1 MPFFK
6 RNFIEKL
13 CFLQSFYAPH
23 DPSSHCLNSNYIIT
37 RFHLIFHM
45 FLVKIVVHQNDSGLR
60 TPACRSAPCVI
71 LIPNKT
77 RQSLRPEL
85 CDTAFRRRKLRIVSL
100 LTPCGDTKNA
110 AGLRFPLHF
119 SSSPLL
125 SSSQT
130 AELGTSHASRASGF
144 PPLGESSA
152 AERQPC
158 LPLPPAAAGLPS
170 VFLSNPN
177 PLTPGFELGGT
188 GAAAA
193 P

>member
-1 MPFFK
+1 MPYCVSSAQAPDRLASVK
-6 RNFIEKL
+6 RHE
-13 CFLQSFYAPH
+13 S
-23 DPSSHCLNSNYIIT
+23 
-37 RFHLIFHM
+37 
-45 FLVKIVVHQNDSGLR
+45 
-60 TPACRSAPCVI
+60 
-71 LIPNKT
+71 
-77 RQSLRPEL
+77 
-85 CDTAFRRRKLRIVSL
+85 

-125 SSSQT
+125 SASQT

-170 VFLSNPN
+170 PS
-177 PLTPGFELGGT
+177 
-188 GAAAA
+188 AA
-193 P
+193 PPLPIKAGALMGTLVLTIYVHYALRSPPCLAQFKTRKSLSAFYRVSVLHELFNRIE